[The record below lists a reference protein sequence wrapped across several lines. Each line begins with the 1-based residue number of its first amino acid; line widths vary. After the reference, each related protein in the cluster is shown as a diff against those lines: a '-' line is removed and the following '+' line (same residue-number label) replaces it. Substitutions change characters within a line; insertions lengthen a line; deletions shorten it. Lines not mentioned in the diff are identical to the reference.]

1 MNIVAVMGMVGVG
14 VVALLAGWWLG
25 SRAAKAEV
33 ERLRREWDALVADRA
48 RFQSQADELRQVA
61 AEQKADLDTA
71 RAQVAEVREQATRLQ
86 AQVEEAQRS
95 VAREQESFAKA
106 QEKLTETF
114 KGLAAKALLD
124 NNSQFLG
131 LANRELS
138 AKEDS
143 IEKLL
148 SPVRETLDKL
158 KDQTHQLEVKREGAY
173 SDVLAQ
179 VKNIQQTHEG
189 LRLETN
195 QLVQALRAPKVRGN
209 WGEEQLTRCLEFAGM
224 VKHCD
229 FNTQVY
235 VRNAED
241 KAQQPDVVVKLPNER
256 IIVIDSKNVLYE
268 TFYLAINSTDEI
280 EKKALLQ
287 RHATQVRKHLDDLSS
302 KSYWNNF
309 RNSPDFVVCFLP
321 SEALFSAALEQDP
334 SLIEYGSNGDVI
346 LATPTTLIA
355 LLKAVAYGWQQMKI
369 TRNAMAIRDE
379 ADKLY
384 KKLATA
390 QEYFVKLGKSLATS
404 TAHYNY
410 LVGTVVEGRGGIF
423 TQSRKLHELGVGADE
438 VPEVKEVEAHIH
450 QLQGDDWQMQEASS
464 GIALAANAGG
474 DADEDGTSG

>member
-1 MNIVAVMGMVGVG
+1 MNIVAIA
-14 VVALLAGWWLG
+14 VVVAAFALLAGWWIG
-25 SRAAKAEV
+25 SRTAKAAAKRLSV
-33 ERLRREWDALVADRA
+33 ERDALVADRA
-48 RFQSQADELRQVA
+48 RFQTQAEELRRSFDGQKIELESLRGQCAALTTEGARKDEQLKAAQQLLA
-61 AEQKADLDTA
+61 AERASFTNLKNEMENTFTA
-71 RAQVAEVREQATRLQ
+71 
-86 AQVEEAQRS
+86 
-95 VAREQESFAKA
+95 
-106 QEKLTETF
+106 
-114 KGLAAKALLD
+114 LAADALKNAND
-124 NNSQFLG
+124 QFLG
-131 LANRELS
+131 QANLQFDSKQLAIDALLTPVKERLNELN
-138 AKEDS
+138 
-143 IEKLL
+143 
-148 SPVRETLDKL
+148 V
-158 KDQTHQLEVKREGAY
+158 QTHQLEVKREGAY
-173 SDVLAQ
+173 RDVLAE
-179 VKNIQQTHEG
+179 VRNIQQTHEG

-235 VRNAED
+235 VRSAED

-256 IIVIDSKNVLYE
+256 TIVIDSKNLLYE
-268 TFYLAINSTDEI
+268 TFYLAINSSDES
-280 EKKALLQ
+280 EKKSLLQ

-309 RNSPDFVVCFLP
+309 RDSPDFVVCFLP

-390 QEYFVKLGKSLATS
+390 QEYFVKLGKTLAAS
-404 TAHYNY
+404 NAHYNY

-438 VPEVKEVEAHIH
+438 LPEVKEIEAPIR
-450 QLQGDDWQMQEASS
+450 QLQSDDWQTQEQPAPLS
-464 GIALAANAGG
+464 LAAAEGRP
-474 DADEDGTSG
+474 EEE

>member
-1 MNIVAVMGMVGVG
+1 MNMLAVLEMVGLCVLG
-14 VVALLAGWWLG
+14 VLVGWWLG
-25 SRAAKAEV
+25 RTSVGAVLAASQQRAKDMELRNTQQEV
-33 ERLRREWDALVADRA
+33 EIRGLREMEKEKVRSEEQLKAAQ
-48 RFQSQADELRQVA
+48 QSLADERTLFARVKD
-61 AEQKADLDTA
+61 EMKTTFTA
-71 RAQVAEVREQATRLQ
+71 
-86 AQVEEAQRS
+86 
-95 VAREQESFAKA
+95 
-106 QEKLTETF
+106 
-114 KGLAAKALLD
+114 LAADSLENA
-124 NNSQFLG
+124 NTQFLG
-131 LANRELS
+131 MATDKFNAKQEAIDTLLQPVKEKLIELS
-138 AKEDS
+138 
-143 IEKLL
+143 
-148 SPVRETLDKL
+148 T
-158 KDQTHQLEVKREGAY
+158 QTQELEVKREGAY
-173 SDVLAQ
+173 TEVLAQ

-195 QLVQALRAPKVRGN
+195 QLVQALRSPKVRGN

-256 IIVIDSKNVLYE
+256 IIVIDSKNLLYE
-268 TFYLAINSTDEI
+268 TFYLAINTSDEL

-309 RNSPDFVVCFLP
+309 RDSPDFVVCFLP

-334 SLIEYGSNGDVI
+334 SLIEYGSNSDVI

-390 QEYFVKLGKSLATS
+390 QEYFVKLGKALASS

-438 VPEVKEVEAHIH
+438 VPEVKEVEAPIR
-450 QLQGDDWQMQEASS
+450 QLQSDDWELQGPSN
-464 GIALAANAGG
+464 GIALAA
-474 DADEDGTSG
+474 DAAAEESQEK